1 MDLVVK
7 YFCLFMVFWDRI
19 VLMYI
24 LLCFLIFV
32 FNLNVCNNII
42 FVDKYL
48 WYIVN
53 KNSVGFG

>member
-1 MDLVVK
+1 
-7 YFCLFMVFWDRI
+7 MVFWDMI

-32 FNLNVCNNII
+32 FNLNVYNNII

-53 KNSVGFG
+53 KNCVGFGVVILF